1 MTTALNPGVTTTNA
15 AASSIGNPD
24 DPSNTSAAYQRQKD
38 KWETC
43 RDLMEGPDAI
53 WAAGDRYLTKYPGE
67 SQEFFDARVKTATLF
82 NAFQRTVRA
91 ATGLVFQKDPVLG
104 SDVDQ
109 RLRAD
114 CENIDLAGTHID
126 VFAKDMFMDGEQT
139 GLAGILSEYPR
150 VSDPAKVSLADETN
164 GNLRPYAVPVRA
176 EDILLP
182 RYSIIN
188 GKTVLTQLTIREVTE
203 VPVGRFGSREA
214 TRYRVYLLDNGVVR
228 FEIWTVPEGGG
239 IAKIEDANRDTGI
252 IKNQPEIPFSPL
264 LLGAKIGRLERQPPL
279 YDLARL
285 NIQHHRINTELLY
298 VQGLACVPT
307 PWRKGVPP
315 LSTDDDG
322 TRHYPP
328 LYLGVQNTIEIPGD
342 VEGIPVGYLSPDI
355 TVLDPGFKSLE
366 NTERQMGATG
376 LSFLAPDAGNPS
388 RTATAA
394 RIDSAAQNGGLA
406 SDARALGDCLENTIV
421 QMGRYRG
428 IEVKRGGSVTVNRDF
443 EQRVLDAGLIAAY
456 SNMESAG
463 QIDLDTL
470 WDIMENGQALPAGFD
485 RMSMRE
491 AILKRGFIQS
501 TPPNPAGA
509 GA

>member
-1 MTTALNPGVTTTNA
+1 MADTSTTASTA
-15 AASSIGNPD
+15 AINSD
-24 DPSNTSAAYQRQKD
+24 DPSNTSSAYERQRD
-38 KWETC
+38 KWKTC

-53 WAAGDRYLTKYPGE
+53 WNEGERYLTKYPGE
-67 SQEFFDARVKTATLF
+67 SDTFFDFRVRTATLF
-82 NAFQRTVRA
+82 NAYQRTVRA

-104 SDVDQ
+104 EDVDA

-126 VFAKDMFMDGEQT
+126 VFAKDLFFDGEQT

-150 VSDPAKVSLADETN
+150 VSDPTKISLADEQA

-176 EDILLP
+176 EDIFLP
-182 RYSIIN
+182 RYAVIN
-188 GKTVLTQLTIREVTE
+188 GLTVLTQLTIREVTE

-214 TRYRVYLLDNGVVR
+214 TRYRVYILDKGVVR
-228 FEIWTVPEGGG
+228 FELWTVPEGGG
-239 IAKIEDANRDTGI
+239 PARIEDTNRDTGI
-252 IKNQPEIPFSPL
+252 IARQPEIPFSPL
-264 LLGAKIGRLERQPPL
+264 LLGTKKGRLERNPPL

-307 PWRKGVPP
+307 PWRKGVQP
-315 LSTDDDG
+315 TIEADG
-322 TRHYPP
+322 TRTYPP

-342 VEGIPVGYLSPDI
+342 AEGIPVGYLSPDVS
-355 TVLDPGFKSLE
+355 VLDPGFKSLE
-366 NTERQMGATG
+366 NTEKQMDAAGM
-376 LSFLAPDAGNPS
+376 SFLTRGIGEAS

-406 SDARALGDCLENTIV
+406 SDARAMGDCLENTVV

-428 IEVKRGGSVTVNRDF
+428 VEVKRGGSVTVNREF

-470 WDIMENGQALPAGFD
+470 WDIMENGQALPSGFD
-485 RMSMRE
+485 RDKMRL
-491 AILKRGFIQS
+491 AILKRGFV
-501 TPPNPAGA
+501 PPNPAG
-509 GA
+509 GEE